1 MSALVEQIRDEA
13 MNLTPEE
20 RRELI
25 HMLVDS
31 LSGEEDRRLEAA
43 WNDEIAR
50 RIRDVEE
57 GKVQC
62 VPHEEAMARARA
74 ACK

>member
-1 MSALVEQIRDEA
+1 MNKMSALVEQIRDEA

-31 LSGEEDRRLEAA
+31 LSEGEDARLEAA

-57 GKVQC
+57 GKVQR
-62 VPHEEAMARARA
+62 VSHEEAMARARN
-74 ACK
+74 